1 MKHSYRTVSNA
12 KSKARMFRDAKTSSR
27 TASAGKAA
35 ATTQVTVKGARWR
48 ELEIAP
54 GGLIEVDAS
63 LLTRV
68 VNEMYAIDALG
79 AAMASAPEPVS
90 PELARS
96 LQAQE
101 NWWRKIER
109 EFPSLSSRE
118 VAELLGAKSTNRN
131 FASQQR
137 RAGKL
142 LGYTRRHAALFPVF
156 QFDQAKGLVR
166 PVIPQLLEVTR
177 RHNVPDE
184 DVVLWMVAY
193 SSLFPEQDRPVDHM
207 DDPEALLS
215 AAEIHFGAIW

>member
-1 MKHSYRTVSNA
+1 MKHSYRTVSAA

-27 TASAGKAA
+27 SASASKAA
-35 ATTQVTVKGARWR
+35 ATTQVTVKGPRWS
-48 ELEIAP
+48 ELDLAP
-54 GGLIEVDAS
+54 GGIIEVDTS

-68 VNEMYAIDALG
+68 VNEQHAIEVLG
-79 AAMASAPEPVS
+79 AAMAAAPESVS

-109 EFPSLSSRE
+109 GFPSLSSRE

-177 RHNVPDE
+177 RYDVPDE
-184 DVVLWMVAY
+184 DVVLWMATR

-207 DDPEALLS
+207 DDPEALLA
-215 AAEIHFGAIW
+215 AAESHFGATW